1 MSSIYLHKPAEFM
14 NRIILKKRKEMVDII
29 NKYYEDDDLNDV
41 LDIGTTNDM
50 EYSHSNYLI
59 KNLKNIKVFK
69 SISDQEI
76 NSTFFIKTLTKSILE
91 NFSNEEIN
99 QYSSDLVFSNAAI
112 EHVGSATNQLK
123 MISNVIKL
131 TKKNFVLIA
140 PNRYHP
146 IDFHTQIPLIHWLP
160 KKIHRKILSLIGLKF
175 YSKEEN
181 LNLLSKT
188 DLINL
193 LNNFDT
199 IQYEIRYINLLGL
212 KSNYIIFG
220 KIINSSERSK

>member
-14 NRIILKKRKEMVDII
+14 NRIILKKRKEMADVV
-29 NKYYEDDDLNDV
+29 NKYYEADDLKDA
-41 LDIGTTNDM
+41 LDIGTTNDR
-50 EYSHSNYLI
+50 EHSHSNYLI

-76 NSTFFIKTLTKSILE
+76 NSTFFIKSLTKSILE

-99 QYSSDLVFSNAAI
+99 QYSSDLVFSNATI
-112 EHVGSATNQLK
+112 EHVGSTTNQLK

-181 LNLLSKT
+181 LNLLSTT

-199 IQYEIRYINLLGL
+199 IQYEVRYLNFLGF
-212 KSNYIIFG
+212 KSNCIIFG
-220 KIINSSERSK
+220 KVINSTE

>member
-1 MSSIYLHKPAEFM
+1 M
-14 NRIILKKRKEMVDII
+14 NRIILKKRKEMADVI
-29 NKYYEDDDLNDV
+29 NKYYEADDLKDA
-41 LDIGTTNDM
+41 LDIGTTNDR
-50 EYSHSNYLI
+50 EHSHSNYLI

-69 SISDQEI
+69 SISDQKI
-76 NSTFFIKTLTKSILE
+76 NSTFFIKSLTKSIIE

-99 QYSSDLVFSNAAI
+99 QYSSDLVLSNATI
-112 EHVGSATNQLK
+112 EHVGSSTNQLQ
-123 MISNVIKL
+123 MISNIIKL

-146 IDFHTQIPLIHWLP
+146 IEFHTQIPLIHWFP

-181 LNLLSKT
+181 LNLLSTT

-193 LNNFDT
+193 LSNFDT
-199 IQYEIRYINLLGL
+199 IKYEVRYLNFLGF
-212 KSNYIIFG
+212 KSNCIIFG
-220 KIINSSERSK
+220 KIINSAE

>member
-14 NRIILKKRKEMVDII
+14 NRIILKKRKEMADVI
-29 NKYYEDDDLNDV
+29 NKYYEVDDLKEA
-41 LDIGTTNDM
+41 LDIGTTNDR
-50 EYSHSNYLI
+50 EHSHSNYLI

-76 NSTFFIKTLTKSILE
+76 NSTFFIKSLTKSILE

-99 QYSSDLVFSNAAI
+99 QYSSDLVLSNATI
-112 EHVGSATNQLK
+112 EHVGSYTNQLQ
-123 MISNVIKL
+123 MISNIIKL
-131 TKKNFVLIA
+131 TKKNFVLIT

-146 IDFHTQIPLIHWLP
+146 IEFHTQIPLIHWLP

-199 IQYEIRYINLLGL
+199 IQYEVRYLNFLGF
-212 KSNYIIFG
+212 KSNCIIFG
-220 KIINSSERSK
+220 KIINSAERSK

>member
-1 MSSIYLHKPAEFM
+1 M

-29 NKYYEDDDLNDV
+29 NKYYEDDDLNDA

-50 EYSHSNYLI
+50 KYRYSNYLI

-69 SISDQEI
+69 SISDQKI
-76 NSTFFIKTLTKSILE
+76 NSTFFFTKSLNKSILE
-91 NFSNEEIN
+91 KFSYEEIN
-99 QYSSDLVFSNAAI
+99 QYSSDLVLSNATI
-112 EHVGSATNQLK
+112 EHVGSSTNQLQ
-123 MISNVIKL
+123 MISNIIKL
-131 TKKNFVLIA
+131 TKKNFVLIT

-181 LNLLSKT
+181 LNLLSTT

-193 LNNFDT
+193 LSNFDT
-199 IQYEIRYINLLGL
+199 IKYEVRYLNFLGF
-212 KSNYIIFG
+212 KSNCIIFG
-220 KIINSSERSK
+220 KIINSAERSK

>member
-1 MSSIYLHKPAEFM
+1 M

-29 NKYYEDDDLNDV
+29 NKYYEDDDLNDA

-50 EYSHSNYLI
+50 KYSHSNYLI

-69 SISDQEI
+69 SISDQKI
-76 NSTFFIKTLTKSILE
+76 NSTFFFIKSLNKSILDK
-91 NFSNEEIN
+91 FSYEEIN
-99 QYSSDLVFSNAAI
+99 QYSSDLVLSNATI
-112 EHVGSATNQLK
+112 EHVGSFTNQWQ
-123 MISNVIKL
+123 MISKMIKL
-131 TKKNFVLIA
+131 TKKNIVLIT

-160 KKIHRKILSLIGLKF
+160 KKIHRKILSLISLKF

-199 IQYEIRYINLLGL
+199 IQYEFRYINLLGL
-212 KSNYIIFG
+212 KSNCIIFG
-220 KIINSSERSK
+220 KIINSAERSK

>member
-1 MSSIYLHKPAEFM
+1 M
-14 NRIILKKRKEMVDII
+14 NRIIMKNRKKMVDII
-29 NKYYEDDDLNDV
+29 NKYYEDDDLNDA

-50 EYSHSNYLI
+50 KYSHSNYLI

-69 SISDQEI
+69 SISDQKI
-76 NSTFFIKTLTKSILE
+76 NSTFFFIKSLNKSILE
-91 NFSNEEIN
+91 KFSYEEIN
-99 QYSSDLVFSNAAI
+99 QYSSDLVLSNATI
-112 EHVGSATNQLK
+112 EHVGSSTNQLQ
-123 MISNVIKL
+123 MISNIIKL
-131 TKKNFVLIA
+131 TKKNFVLIT

-181 LNLLSKT
+181 LNLLSTT

-199 IQYEIRYINLLGL
+199 IQYKVCYLNFLGF
-212 KSNYIIFG
+212 KSNCIIFG
-220 KIINSSERSK
+220 KIINSTE

>member
-1 MSSIYLHKPAEFM
+1 M

-29 NKYYEDDDLNDV
+29 NKYYEVDDLNDA

-50 EYSHSNYLI
+50 EYRHSNYLI

-69 SISDQEI
+69 SISDQKI
-76 NSTFFIKTLTKSILE
+76 NSTFFFIKSLNKSIIE
-91 NFSNEEIN
+91 KFSYEEIN
-99 QYSSDLVFSNAAI
+99 QYSSDLVLSNATI
-112 EHVGSATNQLK
+112 EHVGSSTNQLQ
-123 MISNVIKL
+123 MISNIIKL
-131 TKKNFVLIA
+131 TKKNFVLIT

-181 LNLLSKT
+181 LNLLSTT

-199 IQYEIRYINLLGL
+199 IQYEVRYLNFLGF
-212 KSNYIIFG
+212 KSNCIIFG
-220 KIINSSERSK
+220 KIINSVERSK